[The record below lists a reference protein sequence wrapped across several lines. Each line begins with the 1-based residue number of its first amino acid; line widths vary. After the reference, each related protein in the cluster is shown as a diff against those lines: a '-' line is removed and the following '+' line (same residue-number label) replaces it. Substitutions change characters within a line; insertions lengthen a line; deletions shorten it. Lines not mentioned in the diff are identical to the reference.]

1 MRALFSDNKCLV
13 SIQENPYWAREAN
26 DCRPTGR
33 THISGRSRPGLPWGK
48 AIKQDPDCP
57 GRSFA
62 RVQPQM
68 SIDVV
73 SNLRAKPQD
82 QPPSGDRPP
91 ASASNALK
99 YTDWLLRVFC
109 GVDRVKVLHHH
120 FPQIVL
126 FNAKGVHRLDACS
139 TEGGDESCQGGRS
152 RQYQDCATKG
162 DRIVGADSIQL
173 GTHQASADK
182 GYRNAHG

>member
-99 YTDWLLRVFC
+99 YTDWLLRVFY
-109 GVDRVKVLHHH
+109 GVDRVKVLHIT
-120 FPQIVL
+120 FPRSSYSMRRAFIGSML
-126 FNAKGVHRLDACS
+126 AARRAGMNPAKAA
-139 TEGGDESCQGGRS
+139 E
-152 RQYQDCATKG
+152 A
-162 DRIVGADSIQL
+162 ASIKTAPL
-173 GTHQASADK
+173 RVTGS
-182 GYRNAHG
+182 